1 MRKTQELPFFGSYGF
16 AGENPFR
23 YTFLHEEKEN
33 LEEYK
38 KQLIKCLKYDILYH
52 LSPDHKTG
60 NETYDA
66 LRPPVQLP
74 VQLDYRTFARVF
86 HESVR
91 GSHKGEIVVTYHIS
105 DDGKNMELTI
115 YDRDTNVELVTMGD
129 EDGPLE
135 YAIVDNIIESKLTI
149 TKGKK
154 ISTKDIEVYNS
165 PTRKLRFDP
174 DKEPAHNYEESMK
187 VIGKVKEKTGRIE
200 FTNHLVPETQEKTDT
215 KKKGI

>member
-1 MRKTQELPFFGSYGF
+1 MFFKFKLDIISSKLEFPSLLY
-16 AGENPFR
+16 
-23 YTFLHEEKEN
+23 FLH
-33 LEEYK
+33 
-38 KQLIKCLKYDILYH
+38 LY
-52 LSPDHKTG
+52 SI
-60 NETYDA
+60 
-66 LRPPVQLP
+66 
-74 VQLDYRTFARVF
+74 F
-86 HESVR
+86 
-91 GSHKGEIVVTYHIS
+91 
-105 DDGKNMELTI
+105 
-115 YDRDTNVELVTMGD
+115 
-129 EDGPLE
+129 
-135 YAIVDNIIESKLTI
+135 DNIIESKLTI